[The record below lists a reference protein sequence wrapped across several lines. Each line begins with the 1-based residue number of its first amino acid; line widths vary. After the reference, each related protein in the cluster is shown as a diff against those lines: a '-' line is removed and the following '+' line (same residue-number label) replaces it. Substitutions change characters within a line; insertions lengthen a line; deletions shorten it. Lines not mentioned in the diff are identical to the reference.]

1 MGAIG
6 FMGAAAALLVLIGL
20 APPPSSL
27 AGYALVRG
35 AMAEIGRWIFL
46 PSLVLTLIP
55 GLLAIAVNRAFHNA
69 GWAWVKAASG
79 ILIFMGGLHA
89 LAPIQEEAEHSAAAL
104 AGQADPATITGPD
117 VQERL
122 TLWMLLAVSTANV
135 ALGIWRP
142 RLTRIAA
149 RRPDAAPGGADPTTA
164 PAARRPYVRE
174 PSQP

>member
-6 FMGAAAALLVLIGL
+6 LMGAIACLLVLL
-20 APPPSSL
+20 SLTPPPRSL
-27 AGYALVRG
+27 AGYAQMRG

-46 PSLVLTLIP
+46 PSFVLTLIP

-89 LAPIQEEAEHSAAAL
+89 LLPIQEEAEQSAAAL
-104 AGQADPATITGPD
+104 AGEVDPATITGPD
-117 VQERL
+117 VEERV
-122 TLWMLLAVSTANV
+122 TLWVLLVVSTANV

-142 RLTRIAA
+142 RLTRVGA
-149 RRPDAAPGGADPTTA
+149 RQPDTGRRADGSP
-164 PAARRPYVRE
+164 RPYVRE
-174 PSQP
+174 PGQP